1 MQKQNK
7 YEVQIIKL
15 LKADSGGGEY
25 LSGQKISDSLEI
37 SRTAVWKHIKNL
49 RDVGYQI
56 ESSSK
61 KGYLLVKDA
70 GIFNNIEILSE
81 LDTDFVGRSTHF
93 FDEVESTNKTA
104 FELANTGAEEGTVV
118 IARSQTDGKGRLGRK
133 WESPKF
139 GSPPSSTD
147 QNQTKENNNGINI
160 YTSII
165 LRPRVSPTEA
175 QSITLLTAVV
185 AAETINKFTNKR
197 PNVKW
202 PNDILIE
209 GKKVAGILTEMKTDT
224 DSVDFIVIGLGINV
238 NLTQSDMAD
247 MGGEIKQV
255 ATSVLNHSDNM
266 QTGTKVSLSE
276 VATTL
281 YSNMEKWYKVF
292 LNQGIEPILKEW
304 EAYFDSVGK
313 VVNVISANSFSGI
326 CMGIDSRGA
335 LLVREKDGNIKTVV
349 AGDVEHARVG
359 Q

>member
-15 LKADSGGGEY
+15 LKAGSGGSEF
-25 LSGQKISDSLEI
+25 LSGQKISGTLDI

-49 RDVGYQI
+49 RDAGYKI
-56 ESSSK
+56 NSSSK
-61 KGYLLVKDA
+61 KGYLLVKETD
-70 GIFNNIEILSE
+70 IFNNIEILSE
-81 LDTDFVGRSTHF
+81 LKTDFVGDHIHF
-93 FDEVESTNKTA
+93 FDEVESTNKSA
-104 FELANTGAEEGTVV
+104 FELASSGAEEGTIV
-118 IARSQTDGKGRLGRK
+118 IAKSQTVGKGRLGRK
-133 WESPKF
+133 WESPK
-139 GSPPSSTD
+139 GKS
-147 QNQTKENNNGINI
+147 I

-165 LRPRVSPTEA
+165 LRPKVSPTEA
-175 QSITLLTAVV
+175 QSITLLSAVA
-185 AAETINKFTNKR
+185 AAETIKEFTNKA

-209 GKKVAGILTEMKTDT
+209 GRKTAGILTEMKTDT
-224 DSVDFIVIGLGINV
+224 DSVDFIVIGIGINV

-247 MGGEIKQV
+247 MSDEVKQV
-255 ATSVLNHSDNM
+255 ATSILNHSHNL
-266 QTGTKVSLSE
+266 QKGIEVPLSE

-292 LNQGIEPILKEW
+292 LDRGITPILKEW
-304 EAYFDSVGK
+304 ETYFDSVGK
-313 VVNVISANSFSGI
+313 VVNVTSANSFSGI

-349 AGDVEHARVG
+349 AGDVEHAKVG